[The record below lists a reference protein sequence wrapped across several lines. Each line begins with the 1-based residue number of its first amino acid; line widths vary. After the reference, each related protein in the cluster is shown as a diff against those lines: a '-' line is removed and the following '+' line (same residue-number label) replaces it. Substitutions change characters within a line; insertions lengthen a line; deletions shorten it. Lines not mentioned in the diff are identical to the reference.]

1 MDANARYEVSE
12 LDPPPEALGRPDL
25 HLGAVSDAGSVGA
38 RCSLW
43 WQQAPQLPGERV
55 GLLGHFEAE
64 DHGAASLLIEHSCTR
79 LSSEGCSLAVA
90 PIDGDVWHRYRLVVE
105 RGTEPP
111 FFLEPNTPDSWVDH
125 FTLNGFSVMARY
137 LSAATD
143 DLDGAVLRAER
154 HSARLQAQGIQFR
167 HPDLSQWQDE
177 LRRLYPLILEAFRNQ
192 LLFSSIDEQ
201 EFVELY
207 QPIRP
212 VLRPELMFVAE
223 HNRQPVG
230 FLFAVPDMLQSRRG
244 FIDTVIIQVVAV
256 HPAYERYG
264 MGTYMVQRAYDAARD
279 GGFRRAVHALMQEGK
294 ASARLTQRYFKQR
307 VIRRYAL
314 FSRRLQP

>member
-1 MDANARYEVSE
+1 MDTDARYVVSE
-12 LDPPPEALGRPDL
+12 IEPPPEALGRPDL
-25 HLGAVSDAGSVGA
+25 HLGAISDAGSIGA

-43 WQQAPQLPGERV
+43 WQRVPQLPGERP
-55 GLLGHFEAE
+55 GFIGHLEA
-64 DHGAASLLIEHSCTR
+64 DDDGAASLLIERSCAR

-125 FTLNGFSVMARY
+125 FTSNGFSVMARY
-137 LSAATD
+137 LSAATY
-143 DLDGAVLRAER
+143 DLDAALLRTER

-167 HPDLSQWQDE
+167 HPDLSAWQDE
-177 LRRLYPLILEAFRNQ
+177 LRRLYPVILEAFRNQ

-212 VLRPELMFVAE
+212 VVRPELVVIAE
-223 HNRQPVG
+223 HHRQPVG
-230 FLFAVPDMLQSRRG
+230 FLFAVPDMLQSQRG
-244 FIDTVIIQVVAV
+244 FIDTVIMQVIAV
-256 HPAYERYG
+256 HPEFERYG
-264 MGTYMVQRAYDAARD
+264 MGGELVQCAYDAARD
-279 GGFRRAVHALMQEGK
+279 LGFRRAIHALMQEGK
-294 ASARLTQRYFKQR
+294 PSARLFQRYFKQK